1 MTERIYVHVDDAE
14 LRELSSRLDNSMERM
29 RKVDVDSFKLDS
41 RTKAILTRLPGL
53 REANALWR
61 EIQALSVA
69 AAAEEGAAGMLA
81 TGSAVLMLLMV
92 TVSMLKRIERFELSI
107 IAQQSSYESMIREG
121 LDLTHEEWSEL
132 DRVQRGYA
140 TAWEEL
146 VAGLRRDIPEAV
158 EKYFR
163 LLWAETF
170 GGATRPEER
179 LYRGETREEM
189 ERWTS
194 LADRLE
200 SLKLWLESHG
210 VGESYDW
217 NLGDGPHQ

>member
-1 MTERIYVHVDDAE
+1 MTERIYVHVEDAE
-14 LRELSSRLDNSMERM
+14 LRELSSRLDTSMTRM
-29 RKVDVDSFKLDS
+29 KKINVDTFKLDT

-53 REANALWR
+53 READALWR

-92 TVSMLKRIERFELSI
+92 TVTMLKRIERFELAI
-107 IAQQSSYESMIREG
+107 IAQQSSYEGMIREG

-132 DRVQRGYA
+132 DRMQRGYA

-170 GGATRPEER
+170 GGAPRREER
-179 LYRGETREEM
+179 RYRGETREEM
-189 ERWTS
+189 EQWIS

-200 SLKLWLESHG
+200 SLRLWFESHG
-210 VGESYDW
+210 VEGSYDW
-217 NLGDGPHQ
+217 NLGDGPHE